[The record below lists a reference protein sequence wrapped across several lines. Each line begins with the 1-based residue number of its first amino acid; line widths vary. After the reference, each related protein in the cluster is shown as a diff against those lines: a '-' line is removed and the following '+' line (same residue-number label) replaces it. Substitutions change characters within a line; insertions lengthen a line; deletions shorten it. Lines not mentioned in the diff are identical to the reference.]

1 MKVEDRE
8 LDKLVEELDTE
19 GNGKIN
25 YKEFL
30 KYSYLSAMYIQHGN
44 LKLQLEQADEGK
56 KGLITVAQLE

>member
-30 KYSYLSAMYIQHGN
+30 KYSYLSAMYI
-44 LKLQLEQADEGK
+44 
-56 KGLITVAQLE
+56 